1 MTWFVPG
8 RANIIGEHTDY
19 NDGLSL
25 PMAIHLGITV
35 NVIPRIDDRVLLESA
50 GHAPGY
56 LEEVDERSPGHLRLA
71 RAVAQHFGVHGVT
84 WTVTSTLPEGSGL
97 SSSAAYLGALVLA
110 AGHTGDI
117 MTTAT
122 LMQELEAECGSRV
135 GLLDQLAVLGTRG
148 HHALRIDFVDNT
160 TSDVVLPG
168 EWAWTAV
175 HSGEHRSL
183 AETRYA
189 ERRAQCDEI
198 AGVLGPWR
206 TITVKDIERLD
217 SELLQHRARHVT
229 TETARVDEMIAAM
242 QANDPVRA
250 GLLLNESHASLRDD
264 FEVST
269 AGIDALANELQ
280 RRPGVYG
287 ARLVGGGFG
296 GCLLVLHRSDLD
308 LASSYEQAW
317 LLQPHSGALR

>member
-1 MTWFVPG
+1 VTWFVPG

-35 NVIPRIDDRVLLESA
+35 SATPRTDGRVLLESD
-50 GHAPGY
+50 GHTTGY
-56 LEEVDERSPGHLRLA
+56 LDEVAEDSPGHLRLA
-71 RAVAQHFGVHGVT
+71 HAVATRFAIRGVT
-84 WTVTSTLPEGSGL
+84 WTVSSTLPEGSGL

-110 AGHTGDI
+110 AGQTGDLV
-117 MTTAT
+117 TTAT

-135 GLLDQLAVLGTRG
+135 GLLDQLAVLGTQV
-148 HHALRIDFVDNT
+148 HHALRIDFADT
-160 TSDVVLPG
+160 TTTDIALPA

-198 AGVLGPWR
+198 TRALGPWR
-206 TITVKDIERLD
+206 TITAEAIKHLD
-217 SELLQHRARHVT
+217 SDLLQRRARHVT
-229 TETARVDEMIAAM
+229 TETARVDEMVSAM
-242 QANDPVRA
+242 QTCDPVRA
-250 GLLLNESHASLRDD
+250 GALLNESHASLRDD

-269 AGIDALANELQ
+269 VGIDALANELQ
-280 RRPGVYG
+280 HTPGVYG

-317 LLQPHSGALR
+317 LLQPHGGALR